1 MKFLSYNIQY
11 GKDQDG
17 KYNLYRIAQII
28 KEADVAC
35 IQEVEKFWQRS
46 GFVDQTQILS
56 ELLPNYYSVF
66 GPALDMDASLKN
78 EYGQIANRRR
88 QFGNMIFS
96 KFPIIS
102 SRNFPLPKTE
112 YCSLET
118 WISDHSIQ
126 RAVLE
131 VVIDIPGI
139 NSTRVYSTHLSHR
152 SLETRLPQ
160 VKFLQKI
167 INQAPYEQGAW
178 SGDHSE
184 PIEGWTEG
192 EKPPMPEQFILMGDM
207 NFAFGSKEYKVIV
220 DYKKFYDAWTSSDTD
235 RGTNVDGD
243 SIDHCFV
250 SKNLLPKIKRTY
262 IDRNITASDHWPLWM
277 EMDAKDKN

>member
-11 GKDQDG
+11 GKGQDG

-126 RAVLE
+126 RALLE
-131 VVIDIPGI
+131 VVIDIPVI
-139 NSTRVYSTHLSHR
+139 NTTRIYSTHL
-152 SLETRLPQ
+152 
-160 VKFLQKI
+160 
-167 INQAPYEQGAW
+167 A
-178 SGDHSE
+178 
-184 PIEGWTEG
+184 IEVL
-192 EKPPMPEQFILMGDM
+192 KPVYPKL
-207 NFAFGSKEYKVIV
+207 NFF
-220 DYKKFYDAWTSSDTD
+220 
-235 RGTNVDGD
+235 
-243 SIDHCFV
+243 
-250 SKNLLPKIKRTY
+250 KR
-262 IDRNITASDHWPLWM
+262 
-277 EMDAKDKN
+277 

>member
-11 GKDQDG
+11 GKGQDG

-126 RAVLE
+126 RALLE
-131 VVIDIPGI
+131 VVIDIPVI
-139 NSTRVYSTHLSHR
+139 NTTRVYSTHLSHR

-160 VKFLQKI
+160 IKFLQKI

-192 EKPPMPEQFILMGDM
+192 EKPPMPKQFILMGDM
-207 NFAFGSKEYKVIV
+207 NFKLDSKEYKEMA
-220 DYKKFYDAWTSSDTD
+220 DSENFYDAWKSSDED

-250 SKNLLPKIKRTY
+250 SKNLLSKIKRTF
-262 IDRNITASDHWPLWM
+262 IDRKITASDHWPLWM
-277 EMDAKDKN
+277 EMDTENDN

>member
-11 GKDQDG
+11 GKDQDD
-17 KYNLYRIAQII
+17 KYNLYRISKVIQN
-28 KEADVAC
+28 ADVAC
-35 IQEVEKFWQRS
+35 VQEVEKFWQRS
-46 GFVDQTQILS
+46 GFVDQAKVLS

-78 EYGQIANRRR
+78 KYGQIANRRR

-118 WISDHSIQ
+118 WLSDHSIQ
-126 RAVLE
+126 RALLE
-131 VVIDIPGI
+131 AVINVPGI

-152 SLETRLPQ
+152 SIEARLPQ
-160 VKFLQKI
+160 IKFLQKI

-184 PIEGWTEG
+184 PIQGWTEG
-192 EKPPMPEQFILMGDM
+192 EKPPMPEQFVLMGDM
-207 NFAFGSKEYKVIV
+207 NFVFDSKEYEEIV
-220 DYKKFYDAWTSSDTD
+220 DSKKFYDAWTSRETD

-250 SKNLLPKIKRTY
+250 SKNILPIIKRTY
-262 IDRNITASDHWPLWM
+262 VDRTITASDHWPLWM
-277 EMDAKDKN
+277 EMDTKNKN

>member
-11 GKDQDG
+11 GKGQDG

-126 RAVLE
+126 RALLE

-207 NFAFGSKEYKVIV
+207 NFTLNSKEYKEMV
-220 DYKKFYDAWTSSDTD
+220 DSEDFYDAWTSSETD

-250 SKNLLPKIKRTY
+250 SKKSFT
-262 IDRNITASDHWPLWM
+262 
-277 EMDAKDKN
+277 

>member
-11 GKDQDG
+11 GKGQDG

-126 RAVLE
+126 RALLE
-131 VVIDIPGI
+131 AVIDIPVI
-139 NSTRVYSTHLSHR
+139 NATRIYSTHLSHR

-160 VKFLQKI
+160 IKFLQKI

-207 NFAFGSKEYKVIV
+207 NFALGSKEYKVIV
-220 DYKKFYDAWTSSDTD
+220 DYKKFHDAWTSSETD

-250 SKNLLPKIKRTY
+250 SKNILPKIKRTY
-262 IDRNITASDHWPLWM
+262 IDRKITASDHWPLWM
-277 EMDAKDKN
+277 EMDTENNN